1 MLSIN
6 FKEIH
11 KTFDTFLNYI
21 AGTTDLFIPSH
32 LKTEIILRVALNV
45 VTDISSAFEVLFK
58 QKQYFFVNDIVK

>member
-11 KTFDTFLNYI
+11 KTFDTFLNSI
-21 AGTTDLFIPSH
+21 AGTTDLFIPSC

-58 QKQYFFVNDIVK
+58 QKQYFFCK